1 MLEMRKFVR
10 FDTQQSASLKTSEGL
25 ELVVKLDNISIG
37 GARLS
42 EGLELVVKL
51 DNISIGGARFTCD
64 HLTAQG
70 ILPHNYQ
77 PDPAAPI
84 LLTIKIDLDGMNAR
98 FEATCGI
105 KSYYRLAQDIYR
117 FHVNFSILDHE
128 KKQQLTSF
136 IN

>member
-10 FDTQQSASLKTSEGL
+10 FDTQQSASLKT
-25 ELVVKLDNISIG
+25 
-37 GARLS
+37 S

-77 PDPAAPI
+77 PDPAAPL